1 MKKVVVLG
9 ATGSIGSSTLAIIKQ
24 FPERF
29 SLWGVSAHR
38 QVDKVAAIA
47 AEYHPA
53 VVVLGDESLIP
64 VFRERCPSFRGE
76 VLVGEAGLCN
86 LAASPEAD
94 LVVAGIVG
102 VAGLRPV
109 EAALRAGRRVLL
121 ANKESL
127 VCAGA
132 HLTQLASAKGGQLI
146 PIDSEHSAIFQL
158 LEGRGRDDLEEL
170 ILTASGGPFWRL
182 DAATLSEV
190 TPEQAVKHPRWN
202 MGAKISVD
210 SATLVNKALEL
221 IEAAWLFD
229 LPEDRLSIVIHP
241 ESIIHSLVHFRDGV
255 QFAQLSVPDMRGPI
269 AYGMAY
275 PEGRLE
281 GAMERLRLEQVGSLT
296 FAPLDETRFPAPS
309 LARQCLRSGGNA
321 AAVFNLVN
329 ESAVDLFLR
338 GALRF
343 LEINVLIERGV
354 ETFFSS
360 VAPSVGDILELA
372 SRVRDWAG
380 QQGGRA

>member
-29 SLWGVSAHR
+29 SLWGVSSHT
-38 QVDKVAAIA
+38 QVDNVAAIA
-47 AEYHPA
+47 AEQHPA

-64 VFRERCPSFRGE
+64 RFRERCPSFRGE
-76 VLVGEAGLCN
+76 VLVGEEGLCQ
-86 LAASPEAD
+86 LASSSEAD
-94 LVVAGIVG
+94 LVIAGIVG

-127 VCAGA
+127 VCAGEQ
-132 HLTQLASAKGGQLI
+132 LTKLVASHGGELI

-158 LEGRGRDDLEEL
+158 LQGCNRDDVDEL

-182 DAATLSEV
+182 ETAELEHV

-229 LPEDRLSIVIHP
+229 LPEARISIVIHP

-255 QFAQLSVPDMRGPI
+255 QYAQLSVPDMRGPI
-269 AYGMAY
+269 AYGMSY

-281 GAMERLRLEQVGSLT
+281 GVMERLRLETVGALT
-296 FAPLDETRFPAPS
+296 FAPLDDARFPAPS
-309 LARQCLRSGGNA
+309 LARHCLRAGGNA

-329 ESAVDLFLR
+329 EGAVDLFLR

-343 LEINVLIERGV
+343 TAIGGLIERGI
-354 ETFFSS
+354 ETFFATD
-360 VAPSVGDILELA
+360 APSVGDIIELA
-372 SRVRDWAG
+372 QRVRAWATSKG
-380 QQGGRA
+380 VR

>member
-1 MKKVVVLG
+1 MKQVVVLG
-9 ATGSIGSSTLAIIKQ
+9 ATGSIGSSSLAIIKQ

-29 SLWGVSAHR
+29 SLLGVSAHT
-38 QVDKVAAIA
+38 QVEKVAAIA
-47 AEYHPA
+47 AEYNPA

-64 VFRERCPSFRGE
+64 LFREQCPSFRGD
-76 VLVGEAGLCN
+76 VLVGEAGLCQ
-86 LAASPEAD
+86 LASSPEAD
-94 LVVAGIVG
+94 LVIAGIVG

-109 EAALRAGRRVLL
+109 EAALQAGRRVLL

-127 VCAGA
+127 VCAGEQ
-132 HLTQLASAKGGQLI
+132 LTRLATARGGHLI

-158 LEGRGRDDLEEL
+158 LEGRSRDDLDEL
-170 ILTASGGPFWRL
+170 ILTASGGPCWRMTEAEL
-182 DAATLSEV
+182 RKV

-221 IEAAWLFD
+221 IEAAWLFN
-229 LPEDRLSIVIHP
+229 LPEDRISIVIHP

-281 GAMERLRLEQVGSLT
+281 GAMERLRLERIGSLT
-296 FAPLDETRFPAPS
+296 FAPLDDVRFPAPS
-309 LARQCLRSGGNA
+309 LARHCLRSGGNA

-329 ESAVDLFLR
+329 ESAVALFLR
-338 GALRF
+338 GALPF
-343 LEINVLIERGV
+343 AEIGELIKRGV
-354 ETFFSS
+354 ETFFA
-360 VAPSVGDILELA
+360 VEAPSVDDILELDY
-372 SRVRDWAG
+372 RI
-380 QQGGRA
+380 RAWTRHGEAI

>member
-9 ATGSIGSSTLAIIKQ
+9 ATGSIGSSSLAIIKQ
-24 FPERF
+24 FPDEF
-29 SLWGVSAHR
+29 SLLGVSAHSK
-38 QVDKVAAIA
+38 VDKVASIA
-47 AEYHPA
+47 TEHSPEI
-53 VVVLGDESLIP
+53 VVLGDESLVP
-64 VFRERCPSFRGE
+64 VFRERCPLFRGE
-76 VLVGEAGLCN
+76 VLTGEEGLCQ
-86 LAASPEAD
+86 LAASAGAD
-94 LVVAGIVG
+94 LVIAGIVG

-132 HLTQLASAKGGQLI
+132 QLTRLVSSHGGQII

-158 LEGRGRDDLEEL
+158 LEGRGRDDLDEL
-170 ILTASGGPFWRL
+170 ILTASGGPFWRMS
-182 DAATLSEV
+182 TSELGDV

-221 IEAAWLFD
+221 IEAAWLFE
-229 LPEDRLSIVIHP
+229 LPEDRIGIVIHP

-255 QFAQLSVPDMRGPI
+255 QFAHLSVPDMRGPI

-275 PEGRLE
+275 PDRRLE
-281 GAMERLRLEQVGSLT
+281 GVMERLRLEKVGTLN
-296 FAPLDETRFPAPS
+296 FAALDDARFPAPS

-321 AAVFNLVN
+321 AAVFNLIN
-329 ESAVDLFLR
+329 ESAVELFLR

-343 LEINVLIERGV
+343 TAIVPLIERGI
-354 ETFFSS
+354 ERFFAAA
-360 VAPSVGDILELA
+360 APDVTDILEL
-372 SRVRDWAG
+372 SERVHRWAKG
-380 QQGGRA
+380 EGMR